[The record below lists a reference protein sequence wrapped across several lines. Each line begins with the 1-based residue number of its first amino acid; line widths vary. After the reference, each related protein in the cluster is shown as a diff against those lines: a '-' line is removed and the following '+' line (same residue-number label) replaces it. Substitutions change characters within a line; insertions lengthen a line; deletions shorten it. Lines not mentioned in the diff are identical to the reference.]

1 MNTDRSLSSVAQA
14 RVFQWAVGR
23 REPVHLTFER
33 ESGWVAT
40 RSSFLWFDEAEGT
53 LAVRYP
59 DPPAAGGPIE
69 ASIGETIGVSFR
81 RGHKKCVFSAVVV
94 GREQDAGGPRLLLR
108 PATPLAEYQR
118 RSFMRAAIPPERNVD
133 VALFAPPDS
142 AAEATCRGRLRD
154 ISAGGMQME
163 LSEKPPGS
171 LRVGQLARIEIG
183 LESAPLYVDG
193 VLRHATAHPTGRI
206 GLGFQFVGLEAT
218 PHGQAVLARLAQ
230 IVSALRAA
238 SGPRSDRDGASRGD
252 HAEEE

>member
-1 MNTDRSLSSVAQA
+1 MNTDRSLSPVTQA

-23 REPVHLTFER
+23 REPVQLTFER

-40 RSSFLWFDEAEGT
+40 RSNFLWFDEAEGI

-59 DPPAAGGPIE
+59 DPPASGGPME
-69 ASIGETIGVSFR
+69 ASIGETLGASFR

-108 PATPLAEYQR
+108 PSTPVAEYQR
-118 RSFMRAAIPPERNVD
+118 RSFMRAAIPPDRNVG

-142 AAEATCRGRLRD
+142 AAEAACRGRLRD
-154 ISAGGMQME
+154 ISAGGLQME
-163 LSEKPPGS
+163 LPGKLPGS

-183 LESAPLYVDG
+183 LDAAPLYVDG

-218 PHGQAVLARLAQ
+218 PHGQAALARLARL
-230 IVSALRAA
+230 VSELRAA
-238 SGPRSDRDGASRGD
+238 SGPRQDRDESARGD
-252 HAEEE
+252 RAEEE